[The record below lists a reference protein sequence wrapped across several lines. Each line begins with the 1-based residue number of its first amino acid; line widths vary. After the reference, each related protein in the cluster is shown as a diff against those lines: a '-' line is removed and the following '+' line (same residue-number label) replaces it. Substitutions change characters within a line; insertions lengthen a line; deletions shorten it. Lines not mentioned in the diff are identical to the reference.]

1 MKRVALLITLAAL
14 AALGSLGA
22 SALAAGKA
30 PATIGTRHTA
40 LGTFLV
46 SGGRT
51 LYLFEADGRNQSTC
65 TGPCAGT
72 WPPLLTTG
80 RPKAAAGVKTGLLG
94 TIKRGSSAQVTYGGH
109 ALYTYSGDTKAADTN
124 SQGLKL
130 FGAKW
135 FVVGAQGSAITR
147 QR

>member
-1 MKRVALLITLAAL
+1 MKRVALLITVSLLAAL
-14 AALGSLGA
+14 AA
-22 SALAAGKA
+22 SATAAGRG
-30 PATIGTRHTA
+30 PATIGTRHSA

-51 LYLFEADGRNQSTC
+51 LYLFQADGRNQSTC

-72 WPPLLTTG
+72 WPPLLTAG
-80 RPKAAAGVKTGLLG
+80 RPKATAGVRASLLG
-94 TIKRGSSAQVTYGGH
+94 TIRRGATLEVSYAGH
-109 ALYTYSGDTKAADTN
+109 ALYTYSGDGKPGDTR

-135 FVVGAQGSAITR
+135 FVVAVPGSAITTR
-147 QR
+147 

>member
-1 MKRVALLITLAAL
+1 MKRVAVLIAVCAI
-14 AALGSLGA
+14 AALGT
-22 SALAAGKA
+22 SAMAAEKG

-46 SGGRT
+46 SAGRT

-72 WPPLLTTG
+72 WPPLLTGG
-80 RPKAAAGVKTGLLG
+80 RPKATGGVKASLLG
-94 TIKRGSSAQVTYGGH
+94 TTGSGSAEQVTYNGH
-109 ALYTYSGDTKAADTN
+109 PLYTYSGDTKRGDIN
-124 SQGLKL
+124 SQNLKL

-135 FVVGAQGSAITR
+135 YVVSVAGTPIR
-147 QR
+147 